1 MSRRDASTLVRSS
14 LLFCKP
20 VMIGNDRRTHLMF
33 AVAVVG
39 RMAAGYS
46 YQRRNDFE

>member
-20 VMIGNDRRTHLMF
+20 VVMRGQISCSWLLWSEWSLRVMSIT
-33 AVAVVG
+33 G
-39 RMAAGYS
+39 RKNS
-46 YQRRNDFE
+46 V